1 MRCAARRWMRWA
13 RWSGSRRP
21 RTARQPTGW
30 ISCRWAARPTT
41 ACCLRSG
48 GGPSAPARSRW
59 RVLAILLVFAGGFA
73 GLLSLPL
80 AFAPAAAAIAPAAV
94 LAEPVGLPTLS
105 FYAGALA
112 AGALLALAVTPP
124 AVPPGGAGRAA

>member
-1 MRCAARRWMRWA
+1 VLSAKWRRAFGAGALAA
-13 RWSGSRRP
+13 
-21 RTARQPTGW
+21 
-30 ISCRWAARPTT
+30 
-41 ACCLRSG
+41 G
-48 GGPSAPARSRW
+48 G
-59 RVLAILLVFAGGFA
+59 LIAILLVFAGGFT

-94 LAEPVGLPTLS
+94 LGEPVGLPTLS

-124 AVPPGGAGRAA
+124 AHGPDDAGRPA